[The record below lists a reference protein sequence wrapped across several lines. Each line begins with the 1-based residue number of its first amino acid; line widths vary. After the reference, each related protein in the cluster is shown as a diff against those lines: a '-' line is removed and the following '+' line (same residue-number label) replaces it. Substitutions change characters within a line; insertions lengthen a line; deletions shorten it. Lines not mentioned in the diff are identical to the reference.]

1 MNRRLRRTSAAGGA
15 GAAAGLAI
23 ATLVLP
29 QLTNI
34 AGPTPLLTLFVT
46 AALALA
52 GACVQ
57 RWVAFNRQLGALE
70 NALRVWPPRQL
81 KATKM
86 AALGVYPVGSTGGG
100 DYQPRRED
108 EKLREA
114 LRSSAPVVVHG
125 PARSGKSRAVR
136 EAACKEFGDI
146 PAIVP
151 VGSDALRWLA
161 DHDVDAKLEAPEV
174 CLWLDA
180 LDRYFDVLDVPTLE
194 TLTAVSSR
202 KVRIVAT
209 VRTGQWEALLR
220 QGGQRC
226 EAARALCESSEVVKL
241 EAFKPAARHEL
252 APADEQRVL
261 APEQPTV
268 PQQPPAPEELRSGE
282 QPRSPSKDRLFQGL
296 FAALVATLAAGAI
309 IGFASDWR
317 SMVQPPPIAD
327 QINDTVESMLADGG
341 HVVVNERLALHPS
354 EEDSWLVVVED
365 EHNGSEFYAGATGA
379 PGAPKPRSDEVRI
392 YDVSGGWLRL
402 RLDFR
407 PQGRGRTAR
416 AWVTPAGAPPA
427 FDYND
432 DGTREVI
439 AGYEIPD
446 AHEELLP
453 FAIDWERD
461 HYQLI
466 PMTPDPPQLA
476 TTGFAGQS
484 IALRDDLYLKRLRL
498 DNAVVGRAADALS
511 GYQVQGFALT
521 RNPTVRLLTG
531 YYAQPPGGDQ
541 VLEMRANQIEHSDLE
556 LRPCSP
562 ENAVCPAPAHEQD
575 VVVPPSKTLDNGLLQ
590 AWDQSAARWAT
601 PIRVQQPKRMECLN
615 TSQSSQPNLGG
626 CQEAPGKT

>member
-57 RWVAFNRQLGALE
+57 RWVAFNGQLGALE

-81 KATKM
+81 KATRM
-86 AALGVYPVGSTGGG
+86 AALGVYPVTSTG
-100 DYQPRRED
+100 DAEYQPRPED

-114 LRSSAPVVVHG
+114 LRTSAPVVVHG
-125 PARSGKSRAVR
+125 PARSGKSRALR
-136 EAACKEFGDI
+136 EAACKEFGEI

-151 VGSDALRWLA
+151 VGSDALLWLA

-174 CLWLDA
+174 YLWLDA

-209 VRTGQWEALLR
+209 VRTGPWETLLR

-241 EAFKPAARHEL
+241 EAFKPAAQHEL
-252 APADEQRVL
+252 APADQDG
-261 APEQPTV
+261 A
-268 PQQPPAPEELRSGE
+268 EELPPPE
-282 QPRSPSKDRLFQGL
+282 QPRSPVKDRLFQGL
-296 FAALVATLAAGAI
+296 LAALAVTLTAGAF
-309 IGFASDWR
+309 IGFHSDWR

-327 QINDTVESMLADGG
+327 QINDTIESMVAHGG
-341 HVVVNERLALHPS
+341 HVVVNERLRLHPS

-365 EHNGSEFYAGATGA
+365 ERDGTVFYAGATGTR
-379 PGAPKPRSDEVRI
+379 GAPKPRSDEVRI

-402 RLDFR
+402 KLDFR
-407 PQGRGRTAR
+407 PRGRGRTAR

-427 FDYND
+427 LDYND

-439 AGYEIPD
+439 AGFEIPD

-453 FAIDWERD
+453 FAIDWQRD
-461 HYQLI
+461 HYRLI

-476 TTGFAGQS
+476 TDGFVGQS
-484 IALRDDLYLKRLRL
+484 IVLRDDLYLKKLAL
-498 DNAVVGRAADALS
+498 DNSISGRAADALS
-511 GYQVQGFALT
+511 GYQIQGFALT

-541 VLEMRANQIEHSDLE
+541 VIEIRANQIEHSDLE

-562 ENAVCPAPAHEQD
+562 ENVVCPAPAHEQD
-575 VVVPPSKTLDNGLLQ
+575 VVVPPSKTVDNGLLQ
-590 AWDQSAARWAT
+590 AWDQSARKWAT
-601 PIRVQQPKRMECLN
+601 PITVQQRKRMECVN
-615 TSQSSQPNLGG
+615 ASPSARPDVSG
-626 CQEAPGKT
+626 CQQPPGTT

>member
-57 RWVAFNRQLGALE
+57 RWVAFNGQLGALE

-81 KATKM
+81 KATRM
-86 AALGVYPVGSTGGG
+86 AALGVYPVPSTG
-100 DYQPRRED
+100 DAEYQPRPED

-114 LRSSAPVVVHG
+114 LRTSAPVVVHG
-125 PARSGKSRAVR
+125 PARSGKSRALR
-136 EAACKEFGDI
+136 EAACKEFGEI

-151 VGSDALRWLA
+151 VGSDALQWLA

-209 VRTGQWEALLR
+209 VRTGPWETLLR

-241 EAFKPAARHEL
+241 EAFKPAARYGL
-252 APADEQRVL
+252 APADEDQDS
-261 APEQPTV
+261 A
-268 PQQPPAPEELRSGE
+268 EELPPPE
-282 QPRSPSKDRLFQGL
+282 QPRSPVKDRLFQGL
-296 FAALVATLAAGAI
+296 LAALAVTLAAGAF
-309 IGFASDWR
+309 IGFHSDWR

-327 QINDTVESMLADGG
+327 QINDTIESMVAHGG
-341 HVVVNERLALHPS
+341 HVVVNERLRLHPS

-365 EHNGSEFYAGATGA
+365 ERDGTVFYAGATGT

-402 RLDFR
+402 KLDFR
-407 PQGRGRTAR
+407 PRGRGRTAR

-427 FDYND
+427 LDYND

-439 AGYEIPD
+439 AGFEIPD

-453 FAIDWERD
+453 FAIDWQRD
-461 HYQLI
+461 HYRLI

-476 TTGFAGQS
+476 TDGFRGQS
-484 IALRDDLYLKRLRL
+484 IALRDDLYLKKLAL
-498 DNAVVGRAADALS
+498 DNSIPGRAGDALS

-541 VLEMRANQIEHSDLE
+541 VIEIRANQIEHSDLE
-556 LRPCSP
+556 LKPCSP

-575 VVVPPSKTLDNGLLQ
+575 VVVPPSKTVDNGLLQ
-590 AWDQSAARWAT
+590 AWDLSARKWAT
-601 PIRVQQPKRMECLN
+601 PITVQQRKRMECVN
-615 TSQSSQPNLGG
+615 ASPSARPDASG
-626 CQEAPGKT
+626 CQQPPGTT